1 MEIKLSKSYEKGR
14 RFEYEVMNFLKDKFN
29 IVLRSSGS
37 HSPVDILG
45 IDTTN
50 NRVLLIQCKKG
61 KDFRI
66 NFIKDMEVIFIN
78 LGDISQLK
86 DFLNF

>member
-1 MEIKLSKSYEKGR
+1 MNRFYEKGR
-14 RFEYEVMNFLKDKFN
+14 RFEYIVMNFLKDKFN

-37 HSPVDILG
+37 HSPIDILG

-50 NRVLLIQCKKG
+50 NRILLIQCKKG
-61 KDFRI
+61 KDFQI

-78 LGDISQLK
+78 LGEISQLK